1 MVAIKT
7 VLEYVVGSIFYV
19 EMACGRLIFFLDCQT
34 VSFSFKK
41 LNAATKTQSTVDDE
55 HFWRVSHA
63 SPTRKLVTL
72 FSITPFSLS
81 VG

>member
-7 VLEYVVGSIFYV
+7 VLEYVVGSIFYI

-41 LNAATKTQSTVDDE
+41 LNAAT
-55 HFWRVSHA
+55 
-63 SPTRKLVTL
+63 
-72 FSITPFSLS
+72 
-81 VG
+81 